1 MRKAKIFA
9 ALGTI
14 GIVSAFA
21 FTGIAAAD
29 DEDYRTNMTGD
40 VEVPGPGDPDG
51 TAKGK
56 VEIDVAAGEV
66 CFKFSWEDIASPT
79 MGHIHEAPAGD
90 DGPVVVNL
98 LDGISLDTLES
109 DDDVRGCVDA
119 DPALLAEIVADPSEY
134 YLNLHNARFP
144 GGAVRGQLPAS

>member
-14 GIVSAFA
+14 GLVSAFA

-29 DEDYRTNMTGD
+29 DEDFRTDMTGAA
-40 VEVPGPGDPDG
+40 EVPGPGDPDG
-51 TAKGK
+51 TARGK
-56 VEIDVAAGEV
+56 VEIDVGAGEV
-66 CFKFSWEDIASPT
+66 CFKFSWENIASPT
-79 MGHIHEAPAGD
+79 LGHIHVGPPDEA
-90 DGPVVVNL
+90 GPVVVDL
-98 LDGISLDTLES
+98 LGGISLDTLES

-119 DPALLAEIVADPSEY
+119 APALLGEIVADPSAY